1 MGYIITALIAGVV
14 IAALT
19 IFIGLQKDAK
29 YGSSTKS
36 NLTRLTAIYVALIVF
51 CLIGLG
57 LYIGNL

>member
-36 NLTRLTAIYVALIVF
+36 NLTRLTAIYVVLIVF

>member
-14 IAALT
+14 IAGLT
-19 IFIGLQKDAK
+19 IFIGLQKDEK

-36 NLTRLTAIYVALIVF
+36 NLTRLTAIYVVLIVF